1 MSIAPGNKTHIFP
14 DVPPNSTE
22 GRENSIVSNTER
34 QMFHQSP
41 AINNPARGMGGG
53 VRNSIAEMTNYDG
66 KRLNESYRIGLSRS
80 AEGHDGVADR

>member
-1 MSIAPGNKTHIFP
+1 
-14 DVPPNSTE
+14 
-22 GRENSIVSNTER
+22 
-34 QMFHQSP
+34 MFHQSP